1 MKIFFHTLMN
11 ILVLNLCFNIE
22 NKNFESKMLSIQEE
36 DNYKIYLI
44 KNYWHTGI
52 VFPINEKALSLIES
66 LSYFKDRNFVDVGW
80 GDEKFYQHPGFDL
93 FLAARA
99 ILYPTASAIRI
110 EGFNYND
117 INIYLSQCD
126 EAIEIPLAT
135 NELDSIYIFINK
147 AFEKDKANKF
157 QILSLKQD
165 GRLVFFKSIYKYH
178 LLNTCNTFV
187 AKAFEGTRYKINPA
201 GIVTV
206 QQLFNAFLKFE
217 NVRRIK

>member
-1 MKIFFHTLMN
+1 MKIIFYTLN
-11 ILVLNLCFNIE
+11 IFLVLELYF
-22 NKNFESKMLSIQEE
+22 NFENNNKSKMYSFQEE
-36 DNYKIYLI
+36 ENYKIYLI

-52 VFPINEKALSLIES
+52 VFPINEKSLSLIGA
-66 LSYFKDRNFVDVGW
+66 LNYFKDRKFVDVGW

-99 ILYPTASAIRI
+99 ILFPTSSAIRV
-110 EGFNYND
+110 EGFNYDD

-126 EAIEIPLAT
+126 EAIEIPLKK

-147 AFEKDKANKF
+147 AFEKDKENKL
-157 QILSLKQD
+157 QILSSRQE
-165 GRLVFFKSIYKYH
+165 GRLIFFKSIYKYH
-178 LLNTCNTFV
+178 LFNTCNTFV
-187 AKAFEGTRYKINPA
+187 VKAFDGTRYKINPE

-206 QQLFNAFLKFE
+206 QQLFNAFLKFD